1 MMVERFETLRETMR
15 RRAKAAVAFFV
26 PLLELKMDDVHTF
39 FSFSSS
45 RTFSFRF
52 SFSFLRRV
60 FSVESALIWSS
71 RFVTYSF
78 FFFRLMHADSLF
90 LIILC
95 CRFRFRTSSVP
106 ELVTVGR
113 PATKGLQKVE
123 EEEEDAKLDTG
134 SVFTISGVALL
145 AAVVFV

>member
-1 MMVERFETLRETMR
+1 MTSLSC
-15 RRAKAAVAFFV
+15 
-26 PLLELKMDDVHTF
+26 LCSILKRSTA
-39 FSFSSS
+39 FSFSKS

-52 SFSFLRRV
+52 SFSFLRIV
-60 FSVESALIWSS
+60 FSEESALIWSS
-71 RFVTYSF
+71 RLVTYSF
-78 FFFRLMHADSLF
+78 FFFLLMHADSLF

-95 CRFRFRTSSVP
+95 CLFRFLTSSVP

-113 PATKGLQKVE
+113 PATRGLQKVE
-123 EEEEDAKLDTG
+123 EEEVVDGAKLDTG